1 MSKVRTA
8 ALAAAV
14 AASLIAG
21 TAAAAGQPPAAGPAA
36 HQGKKAPAAPAA
48 NVTLVTGDRV
58 AVAADGSVVR
68 IDRAK
73 GREGT
78 PFSIRRTPGHTYVI
92 PQDALRL
99 LDEGV
104 LDRRLFEV
112 AGLVAAE
119 YDDARRG
126 TLPLIVSY
134 RRDGAGARVPSAFGE
149 ALADSARDRR
159 ALPAVDGEAFESP
172 KSGAGGL
179 WSLLVGRT
187 PAGAAAR
194 SAAPVTRLWLD
205 GRVRAALDKS
215 VAQIGAPSMWQ
226 AGYTG
231 KGVKVAVLDTG
242 VDQTHPDLKG
252 VEIAEKNFSSSP
264 DSKDRHGHGTHVG
277 STVAGSG
284 AKSGGTYKGVAPGAR
299 LLDGKVLG
307 DDGFGSESEIV
318 AGMQWATDQGA
329 QIVNMSIVGG
339 DGPEVDPME
348 TAVAKLSGKALF
360 VIAAGNNGAKP
371 GTITSPGSAPA
382 ALTVGAVDKQDRIAD
397 FSSRGPT
404 AAGLSKPDLTAPGVD
419 IVAAASTQGG
429 ATGGNGYVAMSGT
442 SMATPHVA
450 GAAALLLQQ
459 HPGWGGAHL
468 KSLLTGS
475 ATPRPELN
483 AHQQGAGRVDLNRAR
498 TASVVSEPGSLDFGT
513 QLWPHADDK
522 PVAKTLTYRNQGTTA
537 VTLALTAAGTDA
549 AGRPAPAGMF
559 TVKDAKLTVPA
570 GGTAKTTVTVDT
582 RKGTKDGSFG
592 GTVLASGGGQSVRTG
607 LAVLREIESYDVTVR
622 HLDDAGKPAS
632 GYSTQ
637 LTKAGS
643 DGQERLAVP
652 YKESGTA
659 VLRLP
664 KGDYQLE
671 GLVMSPGSGNRMAV
685 LVQPVLQVAAKSTVT
700 LDARAAK
707 PFAVTAPDRNAKLV
721 SATVG
726 YYDKNAI
733 VSGSWVFDSTTQFR
747 TAALGPAG
755 GGMQSQLSGVWRS
768 PAAPT
773 TDYRLA
779 FHRTGSWFTGLTRTV
794 ALADLAELKFG
805 FGASVSGTT
814 GLVQITASTPDG
826 FSAGPIST
834 MQRAL
839 PLSGT
844 QYMSTTGVHWN
855 WTVTQADPQGEARVI
870 YNEGP
875 VSYKPAG
882 RYTLEFNKAVI
893 GPDLA
898 ATPDRQGAN
907 RYGNTIDANV
917 LLFVDGA
924 GHAGEPVLA
933 GGFTRLE
940 SGGRTL
946 AQTGPNEWL
955 TAEVPAASA
964 VYKLTKEATRSTK
977 DTTTST
983 KVAGVWT
990 FTSAKAPDQGVR
1002 LPLSTVRLSPQL
1014 TLNGTAKTGS
1024 TLKVPLH
1031 VAGAAAASGQLAALT
1046 VHVSYD
1052 DGRTWQPLTV
1062 ATDAKGAR
1070 SATVKHPATAGGVSF
1085 RVDLKDKQ
1093 GNTARQTI
1101 TNAYRL
1107 VR

>member
-8 ALAAAV
+8 ALAATV
-14 AASLIAG
+14 AAAMIAG
-21 TAAAAGQPPAAGPAA
+21 TAVAQGQPSATGPAG
-36 HQGKKAPAAPAA
+36 HQGKRAAAAPAA
-48 NVTLVTGDRV
+48 TVTLITGDRV
-58 AVAADGSVVR
+58 AVAADGSVLRV
-68 IDRAK
+68 DRAK
-73 GREGT
+73 GRESVPLT
-78 PFSIRRTPGHTYVI
+78 IRRTPGHTYVI
-92 PQDALRL
+92 PRDALRL

-104 LDRRLFEV
+104 VDRRLFDV
-112 AGLVAAE
+112 AGLVAAG
-119 YDDARRG
+119 YDDAHRG
-126 TLPLIVSY
+126 TLPLVVSY
-134 RRDGAGARVPSAFGE
+134 KRDGAGARVPSAFGSVV
-149 ALADSARDRR
+149 AGSARDRR
-159 ALPAVDGEAFESP
+159 ALPAVDGEAFETP

-179 WSLLVGRT
+179 WSQVVGPPRAKT
-187 PAGAAAR
+187 ASRAT
-194 SAAPVTRLWLD
+194 APVARLWLD
-205 GRVRAALDKS
+205 GRVRTALDKS
-215 VAQIGAPSMWQ
+215 VPQIGAPAMWK
-226 AGYTG
+226 AGWTG

-252 VEIAEKNFSSSP
+252 VEVAEKNFSSSP
-264 DSKDRHGHGTHVG
+264 DSKDRHGHGTHVA

-284 AKSGGTYKGVAPGAR
+284 AKSGGTYKGVAPGAK

-329 QIVNMSIVGG
+329 QIVNMSIVAG

-348 TAVAKLSGKALF
+348 AAVAKLSGKALF
-360 VIAAGNNGAKP
+360 VIAAGNTGDKP

-382 ALTVGAVDKQDRIAD
+382 ALTVGAVDKKDRIAE

-419 IVAAASTQGG
+419 IMAAASTQGG
-429 ATGGNGYVAMSGT
+429 ETGGTGYVSMSGT

-450 GAAALLLQQ
+450 GAAALALQQ
-459 HPGWGGAHL
+459 HPGWSGARL

-483 AHQQGAGRVDLNRAR
+483 ALQQGAGRVDMNRAL

-522 PVAKTLTYRNQGTTA
+522 PVAKTLTYRNQGTKA

-570 GGTAKTTVTVDT
+570 GGTAATTVTVDT
-582 RKGTKDGSFG
+582 RKGTKDGAFG
-592 GTVLASGGGQSVRTG
+592 GTVLAAGGGQSVRTG

-622 HLDDAGKPAS
+622 HLDDAGKPA
-632 GYSTQ
+632 GDYSTQ

-643 DGQERLAVP
+643 DGQERLSVP
-652 YKESGTA
+652 YKASGTA

-671 GLVMSPGSGNRMAV
+671 GLVMSPGGGNRMAV
-685 LVQPVLQVAAKSTVT
+685 FVQPVLKVAAKSTVT
-700 LDARAAK
+700 LDARVAK
-707 PFAVTAPDRNAKLV
+707 PFAVTAPDRAAKLV

-726 YYDKNAI
+726 YYDTDAI
-733 VSGSWVFDSTTQFR
+733 VSGSWVIDGATQFR
-747 TAALGPAG
+747 TAALGAADT
-755 GGMQSQLSGVWRS
+755 GMKSQLSGVWRS
-768 PAAPT
+768 AAAPT
-773 TDYRLA
+773 TDYRLS
-779 FHRTGSWFTGLTRTV
+779 FLREGSWFTGLTRTV
-794 ALADLAELKFG
+794 ALGELAEVKFG
-805 FGASVSGTT
+805 VGASVTGAR
-814 GLVQITASTPDG
+814 GLVDMSASAPDG

-839 PLSGT
+839 PLSST
-844 QYMSTTGVHWN
+844 QYMSTTGVEWN
-855 WTVTQADPQGEARVI
+855 WTVTQADAQGAARNV

-875 VSYKPAG
+875 VTYKPAG
-882 RYTLEFNKAVI
+882 RYTLEFGKGVV

-907 RYGNTIDANV
+907 RYGNTIDANP
-917 LLFVDGA
+917 LMFVDGA
-924 GHAGEPVLA
+924 GHAGAPVA
-933 GGFTRLE
+933 TSGFTRLE

-946 AQTGPNEWL
+946 GQAGPDEWL
-955 TAEVPAASA
+955 TVEAPAASA
-964 VYKLTKEATRSTK
+964 VYKLTKEATRSAK

-983 KVAGVWT
+983 KVTGVWT
-990 FTSAKAPDQGVR
+990 FTSGKAPEQGAR

-1014 TLNGTAKTGS
+1014 SLSGTAKAGS
-1024 TLKVPLH
+1024 SLKVPLH

-1046 VHVSYD
+1046 VNVSYD

-1070 SATVKHPATAGGVSF
+1070 SVTAKHPAAAGGVSY

-1093 GNTARQTI
+1093 GNTVRQTI
-1101 TNAYRL
+1101 SNAYRL
-1107 VR
+1107 VG